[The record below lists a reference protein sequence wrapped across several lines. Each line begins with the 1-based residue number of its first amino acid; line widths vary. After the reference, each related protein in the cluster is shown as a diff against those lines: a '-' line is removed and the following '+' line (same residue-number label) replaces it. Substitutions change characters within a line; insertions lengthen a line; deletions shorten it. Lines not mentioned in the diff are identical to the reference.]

1 MPHIIA
7 GAMARLR
14 DYLWAAFKARPVG
27 VPIPPN
33 WVGLA
38 AVGLLGFLNPGFWL
52 IGAGLEAGYLL
63 ACVSSKRFRD
73 LVDAKERLRGGKDA
87 EGRVQKV
94 LTRLGAAERQRFSTL
109 DARCRSILAE
119 IRGASSA
126 AASAQADSLAAF
138 RWAYL
143 QLLVMRRSLR
153 KMFEEAGEGEQNMA
167 SMLDRV
173 EDLSHRLSREHLPEE
188 LRESLTSQQEVLK
201 RRLSRHTEGHD
212 RLEHIESEL
221 ARIEH
226 HVELVREEA
235 MVAENPER
243 AAERVNRAADSL
255 EGTTTWIREQASLND
270 TVAGLLAEDP
280 PMIPQ

>member
-1 MPHIIA
+1 
-7 GAMARLR
+7 
-14 DYLWAAFKARPVG
+14 
-27 VPIPPN
+27 
-33 WVGLA
+33 
-38 AVGLLGFLNPGFWL
+38 
-52 IGAGLEAGYLL
+52 
-63 ACVSSKRFRD
+63 
-73 LVDAKERLRGGKDA
+73 
-87 EGRVQKV
+87 
-94 LTRLGAAERQRFSTL
+94 
-109 DARCRSILAE
+109 
-119 IRGASSA
+119 
-126 AASAQADSLAAF
+126 
-138 RWAYL
+138 
-143 QLLVMRRSLR
+143 MRRSLR